1 MPNLHREGADI
12 LERIWYPPVFFG
24 ERKDMNNTKNQK
36 LLTLVLTA
44 MFFALGYLLPYATG
58 QIKEI
63 GKMLCP
69 MHLPVLLCGFV
80 CGPVWGLAVGAVLP
94 LLRSLTTSMP
104 PLFPSALC
112 MAFELAAYGLLAG
125 IFRRALPKKKGFIY
139 VSLVASMLLGRLV
152 WGLAMFIF
160 TGIAGTEFSF
170 AAFIAGAFTG
180 SIPGIIAQIVLIPP
194 IVMIVER
201 VWNNSSATAPAVQ

>member
-12 LERIWYPPVFFG
+12 PERIWYPPVFFG

-36 LLTLVLTA
+36 LLTLVLAA

-80 CGPVWGLAVGAVLP
+80 CGP
-94 LLRSLTTSMP
+94 
-104 PLFPSALC
+104 
-112 MAFELAAYGLLAG
+112 
-125 IFRRALPKKKGFIY
+125 
-139 VSLVASMLLGRLV
+139 V

>member
-1 MPNLHREGADI
+1 
-12 LERIWYPPVFFG
+12 
-24 ERKDMNNTKNQK
+24 
-36 LLTLVLTA
+36 
-44 MFFALGYLLPYATG
+44 
-58 QIKEI
+58 
-63 GKMLCP
+63 
-69 MHLPVLLCGFV
+69 
-80 CGPVWGLAVGAVLP
+80 
-94 LLRSLTTSMP
+94 
-104 PLFPSALC
+104 
-112 MAFELAAYGLLAG
+112 MAFELATYGLLAG